1 MPALKSGTP
10 CKSQAPTLRRTGPPL
25 LTNSKLILLTPA
37 HGSRR
42 WSKRGIGSTKR
53 RGTSTGRGT
62 PSVPIETE
70 LLKNKEL
77 GELKALQSSCH
88 KVSIL
93 ELADPRKNQ
102 GKVAVIALVL
112 KFLIP
117 RLEVI
122 PTSTPEMMVV
132 LVVPNQARMRMKMTI
147 PKKKRAKDQLYLATN
162 TGRVWL
168 SSSPLLSRSTSI
180 TRIKC
185 TICSQTIG

>member
-1 MPALKSGTP
+1 VRLA
-10 CKSQAPTLRRTGPPL
+10 A
-25 LTNSKLILLTPA
+25 
-37 HGSRR
+37 
-42 WSKRGIGSTKR
+42 
-53 RGTSTGRGT
+53 
-62 PSVPIETE
+62 
-70 LLKNKEL
+70 
-77 GELKALQSSCH
+77 SSCH

-147 PKKKRAKDQLYLATN
+147 PKKKSANDQLYLATN